1 MLVLPYNH
9 YHDQLKLMI
18 KTTQRVKKR
27 LRSMKHLRTLNIR
40 TMPQFDPNKSVL
52 PQWNNMHSQ
61 FADTVVSTLFD
72 TQQLGSRPPLETL
85 AIGALKYRDVRNGLG
100 CRTVHDEATYKYYRI
115 RVYNIDRRY
124 RFEGRIK
131 PLAILREAGTYEKT
145 QAAGHCVESLKP
157 YWCG

>member
-1 MLVLPYNH
+1 
-9 YHDQLKLMI
+9 
-18 KTTQRVKKR
+18 
-27 LRSMKHLRTLNIR
+27 
-40 TMPQFDPNKSVL
+40 MPQFDPNKSVL

-72 TQQLGSRPPLETL
+72 TQQLGTRPPLDTL

-124 RFEGRIK
+124 
-131 PLAILREAGTYEKT
+131 
-145 QAAGHCVESLKP
+145 
-157 YWCG
+157 